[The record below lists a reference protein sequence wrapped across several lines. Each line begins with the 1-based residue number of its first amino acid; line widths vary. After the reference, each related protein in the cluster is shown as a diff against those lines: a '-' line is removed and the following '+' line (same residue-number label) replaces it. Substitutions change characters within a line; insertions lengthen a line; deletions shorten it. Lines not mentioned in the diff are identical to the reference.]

1 MPAPIRLKTNN
12 PFMAR
17 LLPGP
22 RAYLGFKRFVFNWAI
37 EIIIQWHSA
46 ARSKRRNARS
56 LRRLRKEQ
64 KELGGV
70 RAGSFQEFQRFTEL
84 AGGSI
89 EQIGRPVGIAAMQQ

>member
-22 RAYLGFKRFVFNWAI
+22 CAYLGFKRFVFNWAI

-46 ARSKRRNARS
+46 ARSKGGTRS
-56 LRRLRKEQ
+56 LRRLRKEL

-89 EQIGRPVGIAAMQQ
+89 EQIDRPVGIAAM